1 MNTIKTINKVSVK
14 THGEDEYVNQWRN
27 VASVLEDNGM
37 YWFSYIDS
45 SDVDVNYISEDD
57 ERWKQYVTLS
67 VLDLDKKVY
76 NDISHG
82 TLMLNKML
90 NEVVS
95 CFYNLTEDK
104 KEDFLERLGFSTYE
118 RSLIINSPKSPLY
131 SYLTRFDFIINNNN
145 KIKCLEFNSD
155 MPKGIIESGLCTD
168 VVCDFNGVK
177 NYNRLSSSLVNLFK
191 YLKDDLIKDD
201 ETLYFSCLKD
211 DLESK
216 LTLDYIRS
224 NIEGLKH
231 EFVYLDDL
239 QVSND
244 GLFDKNNNKIKYWFK
259 IYPYEYWEKDGKDI
273 SNNLKSLIESRELIV
288 VNPPIS
294 HLVQNKNLY
303 QYLWCLLE
311 DNDLG
316 LGEESL
322 NIIKEY
328 LIPTYTNSKRLEG
341 KDFVVKPVYGG
352 NGEGVNIV
360 LKDTNFNN
368 NQVNHLDKDYVYQE
382 YIEGKEAEI
391 QTWDGSYIGTLVLF
405 SYIING
411 DFCAIHGVVGD
422 KVTDDTSYFVSYSI
436 K

>member
-1 MNTIKTINKVSVK
+1 MNTIKTINKVSVE

-27 VASVLEDNGM
+27 VVSVLEDNGM

-45 SDVDVNYISEDD
+45 SDIDINYISEDD

-76 NDISHG
+76 NEISQG

-95 CFYNLTEDK
+95 CFYKLTEDK
-104 KEDFLERLGFSTYE
+104 KEEFLDRLGFSTYE
-118 RSLIINSPKSPLY
+118 RSLMINSPKSPLY
-131 SYLTRFDFIINNNN
+131 SYLTRFDFIINNDN

-177 NYNRLSSSLVNLFK
+177 NYNRLSSSLVNLFR
-191 YLKDDLIKDD
+191 YLKDDLIEED
-201 ETLYFSCLKD
+201 EILYFSCLKD

-224 NIEGLKH
+224 NVEGLKH

-239 QVSND
+239 KVSND

-259 IYPYEYWEKDGKDI
+259 IYPYEYWEKDGEDI
-273 SNNLKSLIESRELIV
+273 SNDLKSLIESRELKV

-303 QYLWCLLE
+303 KYLWELLE
-311 DNDLG
+311 DNKLG

-328 LIPTYTNSKRLEG
+328 LIPTYSNSKRLEG
-341 KDFVVKPVYGG
+341 KDFVIKPVYGG
-352 NGEGVNIV
+352 NGEGIDIV
-360 LKDTNFNN
+360 LKDTYFNN
-368 NQVNHLDKDYVYQE
+368 EEVSHLNKDFVYQE

-436 K
+436 N